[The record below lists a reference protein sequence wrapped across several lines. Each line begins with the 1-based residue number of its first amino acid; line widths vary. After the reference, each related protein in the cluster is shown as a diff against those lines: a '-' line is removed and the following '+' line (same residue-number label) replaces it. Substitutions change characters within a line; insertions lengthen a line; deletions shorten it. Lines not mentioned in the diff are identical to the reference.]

1 MNISP
6 MLIILTLVFAEP
18 AFACADGPDTF
29 RVVDVTSNDVL
40 NVRSGPALGFS
51 IIGEL
56 PYNAVGVKNIDS
68 VPVNTCDGEAN
79 LNRYERSNFWTKISW
94 KKSDNFVFGWVKSM
108 YLSE

>member
-1 MNISP
+1 MNSLP
-6 MLIILTLVFAEP
+6 MLILLTLAFAEP

-29 RVVDVTSNDVL
+29 RVVNVESNDVL

-68 VPVNTCDGEAN
+68 VPINTCNGKTN
-79 LNRYERSNFWTKISW
+79 LNRYERQNFWTKISW
-94 KKSDNFVFGWVKSM
+94 EKSDTFIFGWVKST